1 MKLIR
6 SQFLRSLFASSA
18 LRFVSNPPK
27 RMAEKE
33 GRRGG
38 CREGGAERRNGRNY
52 GGSKRWKRKR
62 ARERRIHRAAITKC
76 LAQRERER
84 ELSCIDMRSRV
95 FLVYSNYICTITSV
109 LRSQFDG
116 GVGSEALQVL
126 RGQSDQVVGVL
137 LQVSDGVVL
146 KEHDNVMLLTTNCD
160 TAVTKMI

>member
-1 MKLIR
+1 MHR
-6 SQFLRSLFASSA
+6 HA
-18 LRFVSNPPK
+18 L
-27 RMAEKE
+27 
-33 GRRGG
+33 
-38 CREGGAERRNGRNY
+38 
-52 GGSKRWKRKR
+52 
-62 ARERRIHRAAITKC
+62 ARLPR
-76 LAQRERER
+76 LQQ
-84 ELSCIDMRSRV
+84 L
-95 FLVYSNYICTITSV
+95 CTLTSV